1 MAKLNVKELLGAR
14 VREIRNEKGLTQA
27 QLAER
32 THLSINMISY
42 VERAIKFPSAATFEK
57 LSKAL
62 KVTPDKL
69 FKA

>member
-1 MAKLNVKELLGAR
+1 MAKLNVKELVGAR
-14 VREIRNEKGLTQA
+14 VRAIRNERGLTQA

-32 THLSINMISY
+32 THLSLNMIGY
-42 VERAIKFPSAATFEK
+42 VERGIKFPSANTFAK